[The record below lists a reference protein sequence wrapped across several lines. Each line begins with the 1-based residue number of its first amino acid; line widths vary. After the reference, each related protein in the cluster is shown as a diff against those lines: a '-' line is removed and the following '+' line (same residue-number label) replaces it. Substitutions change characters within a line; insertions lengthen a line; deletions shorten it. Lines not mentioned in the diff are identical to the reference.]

1 MSIFSFFFG
10 GSKKDDAQRMQEAA
24 RGQSVIGN
32 LFGSSP
38 YMQEFGRQRKEIIKQ
53 HQKQEKAL
61 RKQWRRED
69 QHIQRSFDKEKARY
83 ARNMNEKD
91 AARFY
96 AKWEAD
102 HRREIQRKRD
112 RVLEDME
119 REKHEHVR
127 SIGPKIREFK

>member
-10 GSKKDDAQRMQEAA
+10 GPKKDDAQRMQEAA
-24 RGQSVIGN
+24 RGQSVVGN
-32 LFGSSP
+32 VFGSSP
-38 YMQEFGRQRKEIIKQ
+38 YMREWRSMHKEVIEQ
-53 HQKQEKAL
+53 HKKQEKAL

-69 QHIQRSFDKEKARY
+69 EHIQRSFDKEKARY
-83 ARNMNEKD
+83 ARNMSEKD

-96 AKWEAD
+96 AKWETD

-119 REKHEHVR
+119 RKKHEQTR
-127 SIGPKIREFK
+127 NIGPRIREFK